1 MWKELK
7 NIAYESTTLVTQH
20 IDSYNHLIDVM
31 LPHIIY
37 ENKHTN
43 IREEKEYR
51 ISIENYRVEQPVH
64 VENDGTRHILY
75 PHDCRI
81 RGITYYAHVYIDI
94 VIRSIQDAT
103 ETRFDQCLLCKFPV
117 MVKSKLCNLVI
128 HGTNRNE
135 CEYDYGGYF
144 VVNGSEKVMISQEKM
159 CNNHVYVFVKKPP
172 SKYSHVGE
180 IRCSKDDYKSTNT
193 FMLRVSYPNAK
204 NETYLRLFNSMFKN
218 DIPVIVFYYLLGYT
232 THKAILDTFVLHPDD
247 RSVVHDVMT
256 QSFLEVP
263 TVVCEETAWEYV
275 KTRMCYTN
283 YDKAYVIRELFPHVT
298 DPALKGN
305 MLSYFIVRVLRCV
318 EGITKEDDR
327 DHFKNKRV
335 DMSGFLLAGLFR
347 QLFRRTYKE
356 FVSSVSKYLKMG
368 KTFNVNHV
376 LKNKIITNGI
386 KYSLST
392 GNWGVGNVQNIRTG
406 VSQVMNRLTYS
417 SSLSHLRRLNSPI
430 GRDGKLTGPRF
441 LHNSHWGKVCPAE
454 TPEGQTCGLLKNMSL
469 MTYVSV
475 ATNAEYIKELLS
487 DMDNSNH
494 KHPTDAEKPT
504 YHVFVNGDLIRITT
518 APNPLVAF
526 VREQRRTG
534 HLAHDVTVVCDH
546 RLKEVR
552 VHTDAGRIC
561 RPLLLVDPKG
571 KLRLTESVMKTQ
583 KYKWHD
589 LLIRGYVEYI
599 DGEEEE
605 NLWIAMTP
613 EQLQLGHTHC
623 EIHPSLMLGVCA
635 SMIPFSDHNQSPRN
649 TYQSAMS
656 KQAVG
661 MYCTNYQKRFDTLAH
676 VLCYPQK
683 PLVNTAVSDVLRT
696 NDLPYGQNAIVA
708 IASYSGYNQEDSIIM
723 NQSSIDRGLF
733 RSVFYRT
740 YKEEVKTQSGCVKE
754 TIERPDETTAGIKLA
769 DYADLDDDG
778 LIEPGCVVEGNKVII
793 GKTMHNLGEDDSFKT
808 DASTISRS
816 CESGIV
822 DDVLYT
828 TNEYGSPLVK
838 VRVRSVRT
846 PVIGDKFSARHGQK
860 GTIGMTYRDEDMP
873 FCPRTGMRP
882 DIIINP
888 HAIPSRMTVGQLLEC
903 IFGKVASL
911 DGQTRDATPFEHG
924 QDYIEDIYNELRSYG
939 YERHGNE
946 TLMNGMTGKVLPHA
960 IFMGPTYYQRLK
972 HMVDDKIH
980 SRSHGPVQVLTRQP
994 VEGRARD
1001 GGLRCG
1007 EMERDAMISH
1017 GAASF
1022 LRDRLFYNS
1031 DAYQVHVC
1039 ERCGLF
1045 ATGDVKNQ
1053 RYFCKACNAPNV
1065 VVVTLPFAT
1074 KLLFQELSSIGV
1086 CPRIVTG

>member
-1 MWKELK
+1 MWKDLRRK
-7 NIAYESTTLVTQH
+7 AFESMTLVQQH
-20 IDSYNHLIDVM
+20 IDSYNNLIDVM
-31 LPHIIY
+31 LPYIIY
-37 ENKHTN
+37 ENKMTH
-43 IREEKEYR
+43 IGEDKDYQ
-51 ISIENYRVEQPVH
+51 IIIENYRVEQPIHTEV
-64 VENDGTRHILY
+64 NDGVQNIIY

-94 VIRSIQDAT
+94 IIKSIKEEQ
-103 ETRFDQCLLCKFPV
+103 ETRFNQCLLCKFPV
-117 MVKSKLCNLVI
+117 MVKSKICNLSI
-128 HGTNRNE
+128 YQTNKHE
-135 CEYDYGGYF
+135 CEYDNGGYF
-144 VVNGSEKVMISQEKM
+144 IVNGSEKVMISQEKM
-159 CNNHVYVFVKKPP
+159 SNNHVYVFSKKPP
-172 SKYSHVGE
+172 NKYSHIGE

-193 FMLRVSYPNAK
+193 FTLKVTYPNSK
-204 NETYLRLFNSMFKN
+204 NEVFLRLFNSMFKN

-232 THKAILDTFVLHPDD
+232 THKSIVDLFQIKNDSIQDYILHSLSET
-247 RSVVHDVMT
+247 
-256 QSFLEVP
+256 P
-263 TVVCEETAWEYV
+263 TVVCEDTAWEYI
-275 KTRMCYTN
+275 KARMVYVN
-283 YDKAYVIRELFPHVT
+283 YDRAYVIKELFPHITKHEHKVKLLT
-298 DPALKGN
+298 
-305 MLSYFIVRVLRCV
+305 YFIVRVLGCV
-318 EGITKEDDR
+318 NGIITEDDR

-335 DMSGFLLAGLFR
+335 DMSGYLLAGLFR
-347 QLFRRTYKE
+347 QLFRRTFKE
-356 FVSSVSKYLKMG
+356 FISGASKYLKMG
-368 KTFNVNHV
+368 KIFNVNHI

-406 VSQVMNRLTYS
+406 VSQVLNRLTYS

-469 MTYVSV
+469 MTYISVS
-475 ATNAEYIKELLS
+475 TDSKYIKELIQEQEQY
-487 DMDNSNH
+487 DDT
-494 KHPTDAEKPT
+494 TDTVTNQVK
-504 YHVFVNGDLIRITT
+504 YHVFVNGDLILLTSEPYKYSKLIRHK
-518 APNPLVAF
+518 
-526 VREQRRTG
+526 RRTG
-534 HLAHDVTVVCDH
+534 HIASDVTVVCDS
-546 RLKEVR
+546 RLLEVR

-561 RPLLLVDPKG
+561 RPLIVVNPKG
-571 KLRLTESVMKTQ
+571 EIELTEHILESK
-583 KYKWHD
+583 KYKWND
-589 LLIRGYVEYI
+589 LLINGYIEYI

-605 NLWIAMTP
+605 NLWIAMKP
-613 EQLQLGHTHC
+613 ENLLPGHTHC
-623 EIHPSLMLGVCA
+623 EIHPSFILGVCA

-661 MYCTNYQKRFDTLAH
+661 MYCMNYQERFDTLAH
-676 VLCYPQK
+676 ILVYPQK
-683 PLVNTAVSDVLRT
+683 PLVNTATADIIHT
-696 NDLPYGQNAIVA
+696 DALPYGQNAIVA
-708 IASYSGYNQEDSIIM
+708 IASYAGYNQEDSIIM
-723 NQSSIDRGLF
+723 NQSSIDRGMF
-733 RSVFYRT
+733 RTVFYRT
-740 YKEEVKTQSGCVKE
+740 YKEEIKTQSGCVKE
-754 TIERPDETTAGIKLA
+754 TIEKPDENTSGIKLA
-769 DYADLDDDG
+769 DYKYLDEDG

-793 GKTMHNLGEDDSFKT
+793 GKTMHNLSEEDSFKT
-808 DASTISRS
+808 DASTISRQ

-822 DDVLYT
+822 DSVLYT
-828 TNEYGSPLVK
+828 TNEYGSSLVK

-860 GTIGMTYRDEDMP
+860 GTIGMTFREEDMP
-873 FCPRTGMRP
+873 FCPKTGMKP

-911 DGQTRDATPFEHG
+911 DGKTKDATPFEH
-924 QDYIEDIYNELRSYG
+924 DRSDIDNIYKELEKHG
-939 YERHGNE
+939 YQKHGNE
-946 TLMNGMTGKVLPHA
+946 TLINGMTGKTLPHS

-1039 ERCGLF
+1039 KLCGLF
-1045 ATGDVKNQ
+1045 AVGDIKNKK
-1053 RYFCKACNAPNV
+1053 YYCKSCNSPEV
-1065 VVVTLPFAT
+1065 VVTTLPFAT
-1074 KLLFQELSSIGV
+1074 KLLFQELTSIGV
-1086 CPRIVTG
+1086 CPRILTE